1 MIVTYLDAKID
12 VVCIHQVGNKIADEG
27 IRFSQRPM
35 ELSTELNDI
44 LLKYFYKL
52 FSV

>member
-1 MIVTYLDAKID
+1 MTVTYLDARID

-27 IRFSQRPM
+27 IRLTQKPM

-44 LLKYFYKL
+44 L
-52 FSV
+52 